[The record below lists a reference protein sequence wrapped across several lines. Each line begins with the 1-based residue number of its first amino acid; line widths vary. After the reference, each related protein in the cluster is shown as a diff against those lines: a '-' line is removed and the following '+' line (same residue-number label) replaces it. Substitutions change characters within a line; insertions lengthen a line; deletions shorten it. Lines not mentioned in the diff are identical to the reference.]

1 MRIVHN
7 LKLEANSKLILFL
20 FVAFQHIQFT
30 YAPIPTICTSPFRH
44 LSSQVCNAITGD
56 CITNYTCSPIGFCI
70 AVNCSNYNAPYCGPN
85 NTCQECL
92 SNENC
97 TTVGYICDSSTGN
110 CINNMTSS
118 THNTSS
124 VFNSSSSAYNS
135 STHSNIHNSSTS
147 YKEKSTHST
156 SSSSSPS
163 SSKSNINNASSDIAV
178 PASDNQLS
186 NNQKVIVGSTVAA
199 GVVAVGTG
207 GFAAYKLNCYGVT
220 RVTGLLKSCCC
231 APNKMAARMKRLS
244 DKKKEKEL
252 DEF

>member
-7 LKLEANSKLILFL
+7 LKSEANSKLILFL

-30 YAPIPTICTSPFRH
+30 YAQVVCHSPFRH
-44 LSSQVCNAITGD
+44 LSAQVCNTITGD
-56 CITNYTCSPIGFCI
+56 CITNYTCSPLGNCS
-70 AVNCSNYNAPYCGPN
+70 AVNCSNNNAPYCGPN

-97 TTVGYICDSSTGN
+97 TTVGYICDSSTGK

-118 THNTSS
+118 SS
-124 VFNSSSSAYNS
+124 VFNSSSSSSAYNS

-231 APNKMAARMKRLS
+231 DPNKMAARMKRLS